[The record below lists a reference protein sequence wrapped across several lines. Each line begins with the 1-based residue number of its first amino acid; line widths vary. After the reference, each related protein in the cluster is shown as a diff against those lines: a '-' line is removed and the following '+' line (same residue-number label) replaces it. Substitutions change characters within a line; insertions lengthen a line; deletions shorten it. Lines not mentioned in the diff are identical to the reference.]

1 MNDAYRM
8 TLVNDQIKTVG
19 VAFDP
24 FGKVYTYLTI
34 LDLKEG
40 QEVIVGTS
48 NDNRLQ
54 VVTVVRVDEDPN
66 IDPKS
71 QIKYGWVLST
81 AGTTARKEQ
90 ERLLMLEEQTLKIL
104 KTAEKR
110 AQRKRIRKELNE
122 VYGKDLKKIKAIDF
136 TADPLT

>member
-1 MNDAYRM
+1 M

>member
-34 LDLKEG
+34 LDLEEG

-110 AQRKRIRKELNE
+110 AQRQRIRKELNE